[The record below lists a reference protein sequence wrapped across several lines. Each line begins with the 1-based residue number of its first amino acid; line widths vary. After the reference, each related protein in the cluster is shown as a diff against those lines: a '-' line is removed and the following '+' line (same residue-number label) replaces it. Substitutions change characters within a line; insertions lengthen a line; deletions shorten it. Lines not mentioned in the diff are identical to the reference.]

1 MKKQG
6 VRGFC
11 YEENLGVIVE
21 GQFYPLKFEPIKFMR
36 ILVKLMHE
44 KDYITADL
52 LLKDAIISYTSATML
67 SKVFKTKNLSDSL
80 FYMKW
85 RNFIKNNKRFYKKQE
100 VLQQKRTMMR
110 ETAKKAKIEVGI
122 KGQLVFCKRNNS
134 IHSSAY
140 VNENH
145 IGLLSE

>member
-100 VLQQKRTMMR
+100 VLQQKRTMLR
-110 ETAKKAKIEVGI
+110 ETAKKAKIEVGLI
-122 KGQLVFCKRNNS
+122 SQARRESYKRTLKKMPQ
-134 IHSSAY
+134 I
-140 VNENH
+140 
-145 IGLLSE
+145 

>member
-36 ILVKLMHE
+36 ILVKLMNE

-100 VLQQKRTMMR
+100 VLQQKRTMLR
-110 ETAKKAKIEVGI
+110 ETAKKAKIEVGLI
-122 KGQLVFCKRNNS
+122 AQARRESYKRTLKKMPQ
-134 IHSSAY
+134 I
-140 VNENH
+140 
-145 IGLLSE
+145 